1 MLCWAAI
8 PPVQAMAYFSQ
19 QYPPHPLTAQYA
31 FRVLQS
37 FPPDAILLYIPQLV
51 QATRYDAL
59 GFVSEYILWAAQ
71 HSQLLAHQVEEN
83 SCVVFVVVYL
93 FPEQLLSSIRIR
105 AAFAHFA
112 NINFSLNRT
121 GHLSVKVLQSART
134 HPYANVAFLCI
145 LQSIKKARL
154 HSLVQIFHRAAIAL
168 FTVY

>member
-1 MLCWAAI
+1 MRGLFYQNIFNYHPQYLVTEKNIKDDIPELTHVLCWAAI

-71 HSQLLAHQVEEN
+71 HSQLLAHQVRKT
-83 SCVVFVVVYL
+83 VVLCLLLFIYL
-93 FPEQLLSSIRIR
+93 ES
-105 AAFAHFA
+105 
-112 NINFSLNRT
+112 
-121 GHLSVKVLQSART
+121 
-134 HPYANVAFLCI
+134 NVNP
-145 LQSIKKARL
+145 
-154 HSLVQIFHRAAIAL
+154 
-168 FTVY
+168 